1 VSVLTT
7 FYLYLCSERVNY
19 FYLYLCSER
28 VNYFY
33 LYMCSERVNYLYLYM
48 CSERVNY
55 FYLYMCSERVNYF
68 YLYLYSERVI
78 IKLSFIHSEVCRL
91 KPISDEEVGR
101 TLDGLQGK
109 VHRTRTFDECKL
121 ICIANNECKLVAY
134 RTSVKG
140 FVTCRTNYYKKR
152 YIHHGVQYDLR
163 QCEMTT

>member
-1 VSVLTT
+1 MSVLTT
-7 FYLYLCSERVNY
+7 FICTCIVRSVLTAIYLYLCSERVNY
-19 FYLYLCSER
+19 FYLYL
-28 VNYFY
+28 
-33 LYMCSERVNYLYLYM
+33 
-48 CSERVNY
+48 
-55 FYLYMCSERVNYF
+55 CSERVNYF

-134 RTSVKG
+134 RSSVKG

-163 QCEMTT
+163 QCEMKTWARIYLRYKQEWTRATLVMI